1 MCEDVE
7 ECDKDP
13 LTYMT
18 KGIPTMLKDLMPIG
32 LAKDGHMIM
41 GPYRADGTL
50 WQPCDVDECNGLM
63 IGGNYV
69 YVSTLFHPYTVAC
82 WGPSDQGIVAG
93 VCSSNTKTCAQ
104 SFGILSQNS
113 S

>member
-1 MCEDVE
+1 MCEDVA
-7 ECDKDP
+7 ECDKNP

-18 KGIPTMLKDLMPIG
+18 KGVPTMLKDIMPIG

-41 GPYRADGTL
+41 GPYRGDGTL
-50 WQPCDVDECNGLM
+50 WQPCDVDACNGLM

-69 YVSTLFHPYTVAC
+69 YVSTLFHPYTVGC

-93 VCSSNTKTCAQ
+93 VCSSNTRVCGE
-104 SFGILSQNS
+104 SFGIQNLDS
-113 S
+113 V